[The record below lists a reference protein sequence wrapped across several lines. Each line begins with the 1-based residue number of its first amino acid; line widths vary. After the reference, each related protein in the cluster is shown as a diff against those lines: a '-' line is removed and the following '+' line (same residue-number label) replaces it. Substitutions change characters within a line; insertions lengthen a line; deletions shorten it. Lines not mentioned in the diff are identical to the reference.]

1 MQAGVY
7 TVQGSLHTGLPCAT
21 VLDVLT
27 DYGGLSRIYSTI
39 ERSRLVQTSGRREVI
54 QVGAW
59 LILLDTWLLHAPEA
73 CLDVARGCHQQ
84 PISLK
89 ALHHAAHQA

>member
-7 TVQGSLHTGLPCAT
+7 TVQGSLRTGLPSAT

-39 ERSRLVQTSGRREVI
+39 ERSRLIQGSGRREVV
-54 QVGAW
+54 QVG
-59 LILLDTWLLHAPEA
+59 IFIQEG
-73 CLDVARGCHQQ
+73 R
-84 PISLK
+84 
-89 ALHHAAHQA
+89 